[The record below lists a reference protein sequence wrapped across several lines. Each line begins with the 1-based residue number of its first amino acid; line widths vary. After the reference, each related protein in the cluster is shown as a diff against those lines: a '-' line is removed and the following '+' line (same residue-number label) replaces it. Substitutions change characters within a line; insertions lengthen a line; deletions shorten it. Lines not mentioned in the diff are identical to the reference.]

1 MKIRS
6 GLKLRTRL
14 ARARRAFAQL
24 DRLDELD
31 HLRLALGRIE
41 ARQLNPPGA
50 DLASQEFKVFSQSG
64 EDGIIQHLIRHVA
77 IPRRVFVE
85 FGVEDY
91 REANTRYLA
100 VNDGWSGLVLD
111 SDPENVRAIRAHPDH
126 WRLNVQAA
134 QAFVTRENINELLL
148 EHGMSGE
155 IGLLSIDI
163 DGNDYWVL
171 EAIDVISPAIIV
183 VEYNFRFG
191 AERAVVV
198 PYDPH
203 FDRAAAHPS
212 RIYFGSS
219 LRALCLLARRKG
231 YEFVGCN
238 TFGVNAFFVRSDLMT
253 DELAKLSA
261 DAGFV
266 AGSFKEALGAD
277 GEPGALD
284 HDQERRILEGL
295 PVVEVG

>member
-41 ARQLNPPGA
+41 ARQLNPPGE
-50 DLASQEFKVFSQSG
+50 DLASQEFKVFSQNG
-64 EDGIIQHLIRHVA
+64 EDGIIQHLVRRVA

-91 REANTRYLA
+91 REANTRFLA

-111 SDPENVRAIRAHPDH
+111 SDPENVRAIREHPDN
-126 WRLNVQAA
+126 WRLDVQAA

-171 EAIDVISPAIIV
+171 EAIDVISPAIVV

-191 AERAVVV
+191 ADRAVVV

-212 RIYFGSS
+212 RIYFGAS
-219 LRALCLLARRKG
+219 LQALRVLARRKG

-238 TFGVNAFFVRSDLMT
+238 SFGVNAFFVRSDLMT
-253 DELAKLSA
+253 DELAQLA
-261 DAGFV
+261 ANAGYV
-266 AGSFKEALGAD
+266 AGPFREALGAD
-277 GEPGALD
+277 GKPGAMD
-284 HDQERRILEGL
+284 HEQERRILEDL

>member
-31 HLRLALGRIE
+31 HVRLALGRIE

-50 DLASQEFKVFSQSG
+50 DLAGQEFKVFSQNG
-64 EDGIIQHLIRHVA
+64 EDGLIQHLIRRVA
-77 IPRRVFVE
+77 VPRKVFVE

-91 REANTRYLA
+91 REANTRFLA

-111 SDPENVRAIRAHPDH
+111 SDPENVRAIRVQPDH

-134 QAFVTRENINELLL
+134 QAFVTRENINELLV
-148 EHGMSGE
+148 EHGVSGE

-171 EAIDVISPAIIV
+171 EAIEVISPAIIV

-191 AERAVVV
+191 ADRAVVV

-203 FDRAAAHPS
+203 FDRASAHPS
-212 RIYFGSS
+212 RIYFGAS
-219 LRALCLLARRKG
+219 LQALCLLARRKG

-238 TFGVNAFFVRSDLMT
+238 SFGVNAFFVRSDLMT
-253 DELAKLSA
+253 DELARLSA

-266 AGSFKEALGAD
+266 AGSFREALGAD
-277 GEPGALD
+277 GKPGSMD
-284 HDQERRILEGL
+284 HEQERRILDGL